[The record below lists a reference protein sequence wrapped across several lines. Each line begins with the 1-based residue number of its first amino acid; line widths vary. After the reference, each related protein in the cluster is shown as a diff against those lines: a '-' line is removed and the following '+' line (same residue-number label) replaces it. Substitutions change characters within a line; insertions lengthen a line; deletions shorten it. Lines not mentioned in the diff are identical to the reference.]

1 MANIVLPYNLQ
12 EGTKAYA
19 AKVMANLH
27 AIIGQLNN
35 VDIVG
40 LPNAD
45 LKAVLQAIYDLV
57 SAAVVAYQTGNADQI
72 LFDDGDTM
80 QEKVDRGDFN
90 GLDGVSLQLNGLYH
104 FKVENG
110 NLILYAP
117 DDVGQPPFSIVNG
130 ELIYEIPDPETEEI
144 DVASYNLGRVKG
156 ENGDGDMAKSVYDP
170 TRKATDIF
178 AYIDSA
184 VDNVSKSQAKSC
196 YVYAAAWDGSKQAIV
211 ELAEM
216 GANTNFV
223 VGTAYNATA
232 EQDEAWDE
240 AHAKVIAQAS
250 GSFTLKARGGTPAID
265 IPLTVLIHP

>member
-40 LPNAD
+40 LPNAN
-45 LKAVLQAIYDLV
+45 LKAVLQAIYDLA
-57 SAAVVAYQTGNADQI
+57 SAAVVAYESGNAEQI
-72 LFDDGDTM
+72 IFDDGDTV
-80 QEKVDRGDFN
+80 QDKLDSGALN
-90 GLDGVSLQLNGLYH
+90 GRDGVSLQLNGLYH

-117 DDVGQPPFSIVNG
+117 DDVEQPPFSIVNG

-170 TRKATDIF
+170 TNRKQDIF
-178 AYIDSA
+178 GYVDSSVENA
-184 VDNVSKSQAKSC
+184 SKSQVKNC
-196 YVYAAAWDGSKQAIV
+196 YVYAAAWESKEAVVDLEDMRSDVNFIVGSAT
-211 ELAEM
+211 
-216 GANTNFV
+216 NT
-223 VGTAYNATA
+223 TA
-232 EQDEAWDE
+232 EEEAAWDD
-240 AHAKVIAQAS
+240 AQMKVIGQAD
-250 GSFTLKARGGTPAID
+250 GSFTLKAKGVVPGVN
-265 IPLTVLIHP
+265 IPLAVIILP